1 MLQLQTF
8 RLQKQQGLYK
18 LVGKTL
24 DVFNILLVNLVR
36 DICSV
41 GDLVDIVGDVIRK
54 YVEPFQLVF
63 VYVNDIS
70 LKNHRTDK
78 SAECIHAAV
87 RKLLLD
93 SVHFRL
99 THSYL
104 QVQITLILVFHILF
118 LSSLCFY
125 KFGVVGAAPSA
136 KPCIMWVR
144 CMCAHM
150 IPCLLGVICPCGAI
164 SHFRA
169 FQLGFFLVCQ
179 ELELCDFFCFSIIVA
194 PSLPHIHYT
203 KDFKISQWLSEKF
216 FRAVRNGFVKITGD
230 ILWRNNVI
238 SYFEIAKFP
247 GLLLTSYE
255 QKFVRISAC
264 IDMELR
270 AII

>member
-24 DVFNILLVNLVR
+24 DVINVFLVNFVR

-41 GDLVDIVGDVIRK
+41 SDLVDIVGNIIGDAVNLFQRIFVDMDDVTL
-54 YVEPFQLVF
+54 E
-63 VYVNDIS
+63 D
-70 LKNHRTDK
+70 HRTDK

-136 KPCIMWVR
+136 KPCEV
-144 CMCAHM
+144 CEVAFCAHTL
-150 IPCLLGVICPCGAI
+150 PSLLGVICPCGAI